1 VLNLVFET
9 NWYKIL
15 EPRGGNV
22 ASLIVSKFG
31 EATESEISA
40 LMAAGVVLFIVTLI
54 VNMLATS
61 IVQRS
66 EKRMAS

>member
-1 VLNLVFET
+1 
-9 NWYKIL
+9 
-15 EPRGGNV
+15 V

-31 EATESEISA
+31 EATPSELSA
-40 LMAAGVVLFIVTLI
+40 LMAAGVVLFLVTLA
-54 VNMLATS
+54 VNMIATS